1 VLAHR
6 SANHTLFGG
15 GLHTDPRQLCLVALV
30 APLSCTVPFL
40 MPTMCSFLSFDVA
53 MRWASIEHDEL
64 VVGLRPNRLARL
76 AGWALIEHDSWDAA
90 WQRIVIG
97 AVRLA
102 SAMVRAEGDGQAW
115 RTARWP
121 VCEKRRAAV
130 GAGGAVIAASR
141 LAFTPLLEI
150 ATCAECHKLH
160 DITGC
165 WRCWQGPCKGCS
177 SCLQGRGSGKA
188 VNKAGTCAPC
198 WLEGGR
204 ACLHDTA
211 LDCRLCFGKAN

>member
-1 VLAHR
+1 MQIRYCSGVGIFVADKGGQPTR
-6 SANHTLFGG
+6 VASVIMLFGG

-102 SAMVRAEGDGQAW
+102 SSMVRAEGDGQAW

-150 ATCAECHKLH
+150 ATCAECHKLSTAKIANAPPMRRAAADAH
-160 DITGC
+160 GC
-165 WRCWQGPCKGCS
+165 KHRAV
-177 SCLQGRGSGKA
+177 SGASISIMDRVKSHA
-188 VNKAGTCAPC
+188 
-198 WLEGGR
+198 
-204 ACLHDTA
+204 
-211 LDCRLCFGKAN
+211 